1 MSTDELMLTELRDQI
16 DAIDEEI
23 HDLIMRRAT
32 LVEDL
37 RKTKQGAR
45 GSYYR
50 PAREAEVLR
59 RLVARHRGR
68 FPVQALVRMWR
79 ELMSATVRLQGPF
92 TLAVY
97 APDGNQDL
105 MELAREHFGLSAA
118 LTPHHSGFS
127 VVRAVRDGTATVGI
141 LPVPDQSQDERWW
154 PGIAEAPPDMRP
166 LITARIPFA
175 ASVNETAALVIGNI
189 VHEPTGA
196 DHSYLLVRATEPVSR
211 GRLSQLLVGVDL
223 EPMFLDSQVDEKEHA
238 SSLFLVEVG
247 DFVSP
252 DDDRV
257 MELMESESTPVDEV
271 VVLGGYALPLT
282 TVDSRA
288 TA

>member
-1 MSTDELMLTELRDQI
+1 MSTDDQTLNNLRDHI

-23 HDLIMRRAT
+23 HDLIMRRSS

-45 GSYYR
+45 GGYYR

-59 RLVARHRGR
+59 RLVRRHRGR

-79 ELMSATVRLQGPF
+79 EMMSATVRLQGPF
-92 TLAVY
+92 TLAVF
-97 APDGNQDL
+97 APEGNQDL
-105 MELAREHFGLSAA
+105 IDLAHEHFGLSAA

-166 LITARIPFA
+166 LITARIPFSA
-175 ASVNETAALVIGNI
+175 PENETAALVIGNI
-189 VHEPTGA
+189 VHEPTGT
-196 DHSYLLVRATEPVSR
+196 DHSYLLVRTNEPVSR
-211 GRLSQLLVGVDL
+211 GRVSQVLTGVDL
-223 EPMFLDSQVDEKEHA
+223 EPIFLDSQVDEKEPA
-238 SSLFLVEVG
+238 SSLFLVEVS

-252 DDDRV
+252 DDHRV
-257 MELMESESTPVDEV
+257 MGLMESENTHVDEV

-282 TVDSRA
+282 TADQRTS
-288 TA
+288 T